1 MMQTVQTN
9 SIRNWKYFLNLI
21 PVAFVL
27 LGNLNGGWFTL
38 SNFAFTFVVLALG
51 ELLLPEDKSNVAG
64 EDDVLPELLLF
75 FVVVGQLLAITSLIY
90 GVYTQILSGYGFYWQ
105 RFLPVQLRA
114 PWVLLLH
121 TNSSIAKLNSGIF

>member
-1 MMQTVQTN
+1 
-9 SIRNWKYFLNLI
+9 
-21 PVAFVL
+21 VL